1 MHDRPLDRLEAEAT
15 SKPRERALDGALE
28 SGFEADFESGFETYA
43 AELSGGALE
52 RLLVERSGVTPRLVR
67 DGIEGGIADARPM
80 LALLAGDSPAGRPLA
95 GRRILEVGAGMG
107 VLSCYLARR
116 GLEVVSLEPGGPGFE
131 HNPRLAALLRA
142 HLGLEHDHL
151 ELPLEALDPARHG
164 RFDLIL
170 SSNVLEHLDDLA
182 GGLATLAAVLAP
194 GGTMLH
200 VCPNYRVPF
209 EPHYGL
215 PLLPL
220 VPAWTGRLLPRR
232 IREDGTWRSLN
243 FVTAGRL
250 RRLARRLD
258 AEVRFL
264 PGAVRR
270 AFGRLAGEPWFRR
283 RHPRLAALAPWL
295 AASGV
300 AALLARLPP
309 AWASPMALEWRPRA
323 GRERGREGDQAP
335 GDPV

>member
-1 MHDRPLDRLEAEAT
+1 MHDPT
-15 SKPRERALDGALE
+15 ISKPGDRPPGDAAGSDLEQGFEAFAEELAAGALE
-28 SGFEADFESGFETYA
+28 H
-43 AELSGGALE
+43 
-52 RLLVERSGVTPRLVR
+52 LLVERSGVSPRLVR
-67 DGIEGGIADARPM
+67 DGIEGGVADARPM
-80 LALLAGDSPAGRPLA
+80 LALLAGHRLA

-131 HNPRLAALLRA
+131 HNPRLAALLRT
-142 HLGLEHDHL
+142 HLGLEHEHL
-151 ELPLEALDPARHG
+151 GQPLEALDAARHG

-182 GGLATLAAVLAP
+182 GGLERLAAVLAP
-194 GGTMLH
+194 GGTTLH

-220 VPAWTGRLLPRR
+220 APAWTAALLPRR
-232 IREDGTWRSLN
+232 IRRDGTWRSLN
-243 FVTAGRL
+243 FVTSGRL
-250 RRLARRLD
+250 RRLARELD
-258 AEVRFL
+258 AEVRFF
-264 PGAVRR
+264 PGTVRR
-270 AFGRLAGEPWFRR
+270 AFRRLAGEPWFRR

-295 AASGV
+295 ERTGL

-309 AWASPMALEWRPRA
+309 AWASPMALEWRPRSGA
-323 GRERGREGDQAP
+323 GAARPRGH
-335 GDPV
+335 PV